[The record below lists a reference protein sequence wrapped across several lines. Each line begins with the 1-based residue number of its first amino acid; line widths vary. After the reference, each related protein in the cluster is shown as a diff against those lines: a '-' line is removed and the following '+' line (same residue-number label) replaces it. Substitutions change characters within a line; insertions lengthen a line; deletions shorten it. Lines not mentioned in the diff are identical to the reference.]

1 MKHPA
6 PAPEPSRRRAGGRGG
21 STVATLIAGS
31 ALPAIE
37 AEVLAAH
44 VLGVPRARLLAEA
57 GRPLG
62 PDVAR
67 RVERMFLRRR
77 AGEPVAY
84 LTGEREFYG
93 LALRVTPDVLIPRPE
108 TELLVE
114 LALARLPNRA
124 GRVLDLGTGSGAIAV
139 ALAHEAPDAE
149 IVAVDA
155 SAAALEVARENAR
168 RYGASVRFLL
178 GSWFAGLAGERF
190 DLIVSNPPYVAE
202 GDAHLREG
210 DLLFE
215 PEEALAGGVDGLDAI
230 RAIVAGAAAHLV
242 PGGWLLFEHGY
253 DQAERCRSL
262 LAMYGYAEIAGWPDL
277 AGIVR
282 VAGGRAAR

>member
-1 MKHPA
+1 M
-6 PAPEPSRRRAGGRGG
+6 S
-21 STVATLIAGS
+21 ATIASLLAASG
-31 ALPAIE
+31 LPAIE

-44 VLGVPRARLLAEA
+44 ALGLPRARLLADANRPVGPEA
-57 GRPLG
+57 S
-62 PDVAR
+62 R
-67 RVERMFLRRR
+67 RVERLFLRRR

-93 LALRVTPDVLIPRPE
+93 LALRVTSDVLIPRPE

-139 ALAHEAPDAE
+139 ALAHAAPDAE
-149 IVAVDA
+149 IVATDA

-168 RYGASVRFLL
+168 RYGASIRFRL
-178 GSWFAGLAGERF
+178 GDWFAGLAGERF
-190 DLIVSNPPYVAE
+190 DVIVSNPPYVAR
-202 GDAHLREG
+202 GDAHLQEG
-210 DLLFE
+210 DLRFE
-215 PEEALAGGVDGLDAI
+215 PEEALVGGVDGLEAI
-230 RAIVAGAAAHLV
+230 RTIVAGAAAHLV
-242 PGGWLLFEHGY
+242 PGGTLLFEHGY

-262 LAMYGYAEIAGWPDL
+262 LAMYGYAGIASWPDL

-282 VAGGRAAR
+282 VSGGRAGG